1 MTQPAVP
8 TQHSTA
14 PLALDQALVA
24 SSNGSSEQQPGG
36 LAIIPGLFWA
46 FRLYADGDAESL
58 NVDRPIESTHGG
70 WLWLHFNLN
79 DVRGNA
85 WIASAELPAPARTLL
100 LSADNYSQ
108 LHATDSCVFG
118 VFADLVRGLG
128 GAGNEIGFLRFAM
141 TEGLLISGR
150 RHPLNAIESVR
161 QAIESGRRL
170 PHVAGLLEMIV
181 EHVALGIERTA
192 DGLSDELDEV
202 EEALALNQLTDHR
215 ARLGRVRRTSVRIH
229 RQLLGMRTLFHRFER
244 EGIELKTPL
253 QLAASKLAQRLDGL
267 DHDIVEMRDRA
278 YLLQEEISA
287 KLAEETN
294 RQLNLL
300 TIVTTLLLPPTLVTG
315 VFGMNTKGL
324 PLTDVESGFLWAMA
338 LIIASSGAVYLLIK
352 RMGILR

>member
-1 MTQPAVP
+1 
-8 TQHSTA
+8 
-14 PLALDQALVA
+14 
-24 SSNGSSEQQPGG
+24 
-36 LAIIPGLFWA
+36 
-46 FRLYADGDAESL
+46 
-58 NVDRPIESTHGG
+58 
-70 WLWLHFNLN
+70 
-79 DVRGNA
+79 
-85 WIASAELPAPARTLL
+85 LPAPARTLL